1 MMITHFGRAL
11 FCGVL
16 VYLAFGF
23 ASLDANAIELSPS
36 KPEKVGISS
45 KRLER
50 IDSAF
55 ERYVDNQEMAGS
67 VLLAARDGKVFYFKA
82 FGYRDL
88 ESGASMETDTI
99 FRIASQTK
107 ALVSVATMVL
117 QEQGVL
123 NIKDKVSRFIPE
135 FAELQVATVDES
147 GALVLENAEREIT
160 IRDLLTHTSGFSY
173 GSNISASHWQ
183 KAGIQG
189 WYFAD
194 RSEPMLPIVK
204 RMASLP
210 LDAQPG
216 EKWLYGYNTDILG
229 AVLEVASGQSLEA
242 LLEELILDPLEMND
256 THFYL
261 PMGKSDR
268 LAVVY
273 TPGENG
279 QVVRSPEAGTMNAQG
294 HYVSGPRLAFSGGA
308 GLLSTAEDYAKFLQ
322 MLLNN
327 GKYGKQRILSRK
339 SVELMVTDHLGSIP
353 YRDGSGF
360 GLGFRIIEDLGVNGE
375 LGSEGMYRWGG
386 AYHSTYW
393 VDPKERLV
401 VVYFTQLRPST
412 KIDDH
417 SKLRTLIYQ
426 AIVD

>member
-1 MMITHFGRAL
+1 MSMKAFSFVSLGR
-11 FCGVL
+11 VL
-16 VYLAFGF
+16 VNITLVFIF
-23 ASLDANAIELSPS
+23 LEASASELSPV
-36 KPEKVGISS
+36 KPEKVGVSS
-45 KRLER
+45 TRLEHL
-50 IDSAF
+50 DAAF
-55 ERYVDNQEMAGS
+55 QAFVDNREMAGS
-67 VLLAARDGKVFYFKA
+67 VILAARDGKVFYFKS

-88 ESGASMETDTI
+88 ESGAGMETDTI

-117 QEQGVL
+117 QERGVL

-135 FAELQVATVDES
+135 FAELEVATVDES
-147 GALVLENAEREIT
+147 GALVLNKAQREIT

-173 GSNISASHWQ
+173 GSNISASHWE

-194 RSEPMLPIVK
+194 RSEPMLPIVT

-242 LLEELILDPLEMND
+242 LLDELILDPLDMND
-256 THFYL
+256 THFFL
-261 PMGKSDR
+261 PREKSDR

-273 TPGENG
+273 TPSENG
-279 QVVRSPEAGTMNAQG
+279 QVVRSPQAGTMNAQG
-294 HYVSGPRLAFSGGA
+294 HYVSGPRKAFSGGA

-327 GKYGKQRILSRK
+327 GKYGKKRILSRK
-339 SVELMVTDHLGSIP
+339 SVELMVTDHLGDTP
-353 YRDGSGF
+353 YREGSGF

-386 AYHSTYW
+386 AYRSTYW
-393 VDPKERLV
+393 VDPKENLL
-401 VVYFTQLRPST
+401 VVYFTQIRPAT
-412 KIDDH
+412 TIDDH
-417 SKLRTLIYQ
+417 AKLRTLIYQ
-426 AIVD
+426 SIVD